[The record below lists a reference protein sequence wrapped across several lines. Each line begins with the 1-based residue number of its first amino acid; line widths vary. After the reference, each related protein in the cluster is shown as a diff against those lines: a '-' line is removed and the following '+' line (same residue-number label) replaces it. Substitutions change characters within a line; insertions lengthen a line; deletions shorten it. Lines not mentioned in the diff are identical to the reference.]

1 MYLQPLPYNIH
12 FNYHIYYTTITT
24 TTVTIIQNTLQISD
38 TVYYYHTNSTTVQ
51 YSTYFRAS
59 GLEHLIELLAVSRDL
74 LHLQSIPVV
83 AGVVLGITKV
93 VVLGVAIVLIVVRVV
108 IVVMVVAV
116 ALLTV
121 MYIHLYAQYTHT

>member
-74 LHLQSIPVV
+74 LHLQSIAEVV
-83 AGVVLGITKV
+83 GVS
-93 VVLGVAIVLIVVRVV
+93 VRYSSKSGNRSDVRGNV
-108 IVVMVVAV
+108 SSSSSCSSIN
-116 ALLTV
+116 TS
-121 MYIHLYAQYTHT
+121 I